1 MIEAGDKKDK
11 PLQKIQL
18 HFIFILLFIK
28 IFRILNQSLLVIL
41 DYLIHIIFS
50 QDKEENIFQKHKKR
64 KYIH

>member
-28 IFRILNQSLLVIL
+28 IFRI
-41 DYLIHIIFS
+41 
-50 QDKEENIFQKHKKR
+50 KA
-64 KYIH
+64 